1 MLQQRLKILHAASKT
16 QYSQIIKQIFKKK
29 KKESTITDTKGLRE
43 KQWTKG
49 QNMFTEVITTRE
61 PQLSNLFQ
69 LMKYIPVMSSGFQ
82 LGKE

>member
-16 QYSQIIKQIFKKK
+16 QYSQISKQIFFF

-49 QNMFTEVITTRE
+49 QNRFTEVITTRE

-82 LGKE
+82 LVKE

>member
-1 MLQQRLKILHAASKT
+1 
-16 QYSQIIKQIFKKK
+16 
-29 KKESTITDTKGLRE
+29 
-43 KQWTKG
+43 
-49 QNMFTEVITTRE
+49 MFTEVITTRE

>member
-16 QYSQIIKQIFKKK
+16 QYSQISKQIFFK